1 MPNTTQNII
10 SEILVYFLAWVSTLF
25 VTDWV
30 LEVVSAT
37 CVLLIAKIT
46 DHYLRN
52 KIISKIDLFRVKWR
66 LFKETRKKLK

>member
-1 MPNTTQNII
+1 MPSTTQNII
-10 SEILVYFLAWVSTLF
+10 SEILIYLLAWVSTLF

-46 DHYLRN
+46 DHYLRS
-52 KIISKIDLFRVKWR
+52 KIIAKIDMLRVMWR
-66 LFKETRKKLK
+66 QFKENRKKLK